1 VPAAYSSDLRE
12 RVVHT
17 IGEGTSRRGAAGFF
31 KVSVSTAIRWTK
43 RLTTTSSCAPLPSGG
58 DHRSKA
64 LEQHRDWLLAL
75 VGEEP
80 DATLAEIQTRLSETH
95 GLKKSASRLWR
106 FFRRHDVTLK
116 KPCTPPNRTG
126 RTSKRHV
133 RPGEKPGVAGPG
145 TSGLHRRDRNRHEH
159 DAASRALGGRAAPD
173 RESAARSSENHDF
186 RCGAEERPH
195 HRAACDRPP
204 P

>member
-17 IGEGTSRRGAAGFF
+17 IGEGTSRRGAAGVF
-31 KVSVSTAIRWTK
+31 KVSVSAAIRWTK
-43 RLTTTSSCAPLPSGG
+43 RLTTTGSCAPLPSGG

-80 DATLAEIQTRLSETH
+80 DATLAEIH
-95 GLKKSASRLWR
+95 PVVG
-106 FFRRHDVTLK
+106 H
-116 KPCTPPNRTG
+116 PRTEE
-126 RTSKRHV
+126 KRV
-133 RPGEKPGVAGPG
+133 LPVAV
-145 TSGLHRRDRNRHEH
+145 L
-159 DAASRALGGRAAPD
+159 
-173 RESAARSSENHDF
+173 
-186 RCGAEERPH
+186 
-195 HRAACDRPP
+195 PP